1 MTLRYFF
8 LSILILMLSI
18 GCNSSSSKTTNF
30 TVNIEAE
37 GIFDGVRAYIKRNE
51 NGKTTTATDTA
62 IAQNGKF
69 QFKGDVL
76 APEMRF
82 ITIDGING
90 QVFFVLE
97 PENIKL
103 TIYKDSIQKSKV
115 SGGFNNEIFSKYR
128 SGFVAITTKL
138 DKLREEYA
146 AAAQNPEV
154 VQDLQKRNVELR
166 EELKNYGFNFLK
178 EYPNSDFS
186 LMLLDGL
193 TSQPKFDT
201 KSAKEVLALMNDE
214 LLNKSTNILTVQNIQ
229 RKLDQA
235 KANKKLAV
243 GDIAPD
249 FTAPN
254 PDGTALTMSK
264 IKGKVTI
271 IDFWA
276 SWCKPCR
283 VENPT
288 YVRLYEKYH
297 NKGLEII
304 SFSLDRE
311 NQKQRWVDAIA
322 KDKLTWHNVS
332 NLKFWNDPVAK
343 LYNVSS
349 IPAAFIID
357 EQGVIIAERLRGSA
371 LERKIAELLD

>member
-82 ITIDGING
+82 ITIDGVNG

-97 PENIKL
+97 PENINL
-103 TIYKDSIQKSKV
+103 TVYKDSIQKSKV

-146 AAAQNPEV
+146 AAAQNPKV

-229 RKLDQA
+229 SKINQTTT
-235 KANKKLAV
+235 NKKLAV

-322 KDKLTWHNVS
+322 KDKLTWYNVS

-357 EQGVIIAERLRGSA
+357 EEGVIIAERLRGSA
-371 LERKIAELLD
+371 LEQKIAELLD

>member
-1 MTLRYFF
+1 MILRYFF
-8 LSILILMLSI
+8 VSALILMLTV
-18 GCNSSSSKTTNF
+18 GCNSTSSKTTNY

-37 GIFDGVRAYIKRNE
+37 GVYDGVRAYIKRNE

-69 QFKGDVL
+69 QFKGEVL
-76 APEMRF
+76 ATEMRF
-82 ITIDGING
+82 ITIDGVNG

-97 PENIKL
+97 PENIN
-103 TIYKDSIQKSKV
+103 ISVYKDSIQKSKV
-115 SGGFNNEIFSKYR
+115 SGGFNNKIFSKYR
-128 SGFVAITTKL
+128 SGFVTITSKL
-138 DKLREEYA
+138 DKLRKEYA
-146 AAAQNPEV
+146 AARQNPQA
-154 VQDLQKRNVELR
+154 VQELQKRNVELR
-166 EELKNYGFNFLK
+166 EELNNYGFNFLK
-178 EYPNSDFS
+178 ENPNSDFS
-186 LMLLDGL
+186 IILLDGL

-201 KSAKEVLALMNDE
+201 KSANEVLTLMDDE

-229 RKLDQA
+229 DKINQA
-235 KANKKLAV
+235 KTNKKLSI

-254 PDGTALTMSK
+254 PDGTPLTMSK

-297 NKGLEII
+297 DKGLEII

-343 LYNVSS
+343 LYNITS

-357 EQGVIIAERLRGSA
+357 EQGVIIAERLRGIA

>member
-8 LSILILMLSI
+8 LSVLILILTI
-18 GCNSSSSKTTNF
+18 GCNSSSSKTTNY

-37 GIFDGVRAYIKRNE
+37 GVYDGVRAYIKRNE

-69 QFKGDVL
+69 QFKGEVL
-76 APEMRF
+76 APEMRL
-82 ITIDGING
+82 ITIDGVNG

-97 PENIKL
+97 PNNINI
-103 TIYKDSIQKSKV
+103 TVYKDSIQKSKV
-115 SGGFNNEIFSKYR
+115 SGGLNNEIFSKYR
-128 SGFVAITTKL
+128 SGFVVITNKL
-138 DKLREEYA
+138 DKLRQEYV
-146 AAAQNPEV
+146 AAAQNPQA
-154 VQDLQKRNVELR
+154 VQELQKRNVELR

-178 EYPNSDFS
+178 NNPNSDFS

-229 RKLDQA
+229 RKINQA
-235 KANKKLAV
+235 TTNKKLAV

-254 PDGTALTMSK
+254 PDGTALTMST

-311 NQKQRWVDAIA
+311 NQKQRWIDAIA

>member
-1 MTLRYFF
+1 M
-8 LSILILMLSI
+8 
-18 GCNSSSSKTTNF
+18 
-30 TVNIEAE
+30 
-37 GIFDGVRAYIKRNE
+37 
-51 NGKTTTATDTA
+51 
-62 IAQNGKF
+62 
-69 QFKGDVL
+69 
-76 APEMRF
+76 
-82 ITIDGING
+82 
-90 QVFFVLE
+90 
-97 PENIKL
+97 
-103 TIYKDSIQKSKV
+103 
-115 SGGFNNEIFSKYR
+115 
-128 SGFVAITTKL
+128 

-146 AAAQNPEV
+146 AAAQNPKV
-154 VQDLQKRNVELR
+154 VKDLQKRNVELR

-178 EYPNSDFS
+178 EHPNSDFS

-229 RKLDQA
+229 SKINQT
-235 KANKKLAV
+235 KTNKKLAV

-322 KDKLTWHNVS
+322 KDKLTWYNVS

-349 IPAAFIID
+349 IPATFIID

>member
-82 ITIDGING
+82 ITIDGVNG

-97 PENIKL
+97 PENINL
-103 TIYKDSIQKSKV
+103 TVYKDSIQKSKV

-154 VQDLQKRNVELR
+154 VQELQKRNVELR

-178 EYPNSDFS
+178 EHPNSDFS

-322 KDKLTWHNVS
+322 KDKLTWYNVS

>member
-1 MTLRYFF
+1 MVFRFF
-8 LSILILMLSI
+8 FIIISILLLTI
-18 GCNSSSSKTTNF
+18 GCNSSSSKANTYSIN
-30 TVNIEAE
+30 VEAK
-37 GIFDGVRAYIKRNE
+37 GVYDGVRAYINRNE
-51 NGKTTTATDTA
+51 NEKTTVATDTA
-62 IAQNGKF
+62 IAKNGVF
-69 QFKGDVL
+69 QFRGEVM

-82 ITIDGING
+82 ITIDGVNG

-97 PENIKL
+97 PETVNI
-103 TIYKDSIQKSKV
+103 TVYKDSIQKSKV
-115 SGGFNNEIFSKYR
+115 SGGYNNVAFSEYR
-128 SGFVAITTKL
+128 QGFLIITNKL
-138 DKLREEYA
+138 DKLREEFA
-146 AAAQNPEV
+146 TARQNPQNIPE
-154 VQDLQKRNVELR
+154 LQKRNVALR
-166 EELKNYGFNFLK
+166 EELKNYGFDFLK
-178 EYPNSDFS
+178 KNPNSDFS

-193 TSQPKFDT
+193 SAQPKFDVN
-201 KSAKEVLALMNDE
+201 AAENVLSLMDDK
-214 LLNKSTNILTVQNIQ
+214 LLKKSTNVLTVQNIQ
-229 RKLDQA
+229 RKINQA
-235 KANKKLAV
+235 KSNKKLTV
-243 GDIAPD
+243 GETAPD

-254 PDGTALTMSK
+254 PEGQQLTMSN

-322 KDKLTWHNVS
+322 KDKLTWYNVS

-343 LYNVSS
+343 LYNITS

-357 EQGVIIAERLRGSA
+357 DKGTIIAERLRGRA
-371 LERKIAELLD
+371 LEAKIAELLD

>member
-18 GCNSSSSKTTNF
+18 GCNPSSSKTTNF
-30 TVNIEAE
+30 TVTIEAE
-37 GIFDGVRAYIKRNE
+37 GIYDGVRAYIKRNE

-103 TIYKDSIQKSKV
+103 KIYKDSIQKSKV
-115 SGGFNNEIFSKYR
+115 SGGFNNEVFSKYR

-146 AAAQNPEV
+146 AAAQNPKV
-154 VQDLQKRNVELR
+154 VKDLQKRNVELR

-178 EYPNSDFS
+178 EHPNSDFS

-214 LLNKSTNILTVQNIQ
+214 LLNKSTNILTLQNIQ
-229 RKLDQA
+229 SKINQTTT
-235 KANKKLAV
+235 NKKLAV

-322 KDKLTWHNVS
+322 KDKLTWYNVS

-349 IPAAFIID
+349 IPATFIID

>member
-8 LSILILMLSI
+8 LSVLILILTI
-18 GCNSSSSKTTNF
+18 GCNSSSSKTTNY

-37 GIFDGVRAYIKRNE
+37 GVYDGVRAYIKRNE
-51 NGKTTTATDTA
+51 NGKTTAATDTA
-62 IAQNGKF
+62 VAQNGMF
-69 QFKGDVL
+69 QFKGEVL
-76 APEMRF
+76 APEMRL

-97 PENIKL
+97 PNNINI
-103 TIYKDSIQKSKV
+103 TVYKDSIQKSKV
-115 SGGFNNEIFSKYR
+115 SGGLNNEIFSKYR
-128 SGFVAITTKL
+128 SGFVVITNKL
-138 DKLREEYA
+138 DKLREEYV
-146 AAAQNPEV
+146 AAAQNPKV

-178 EYPNSDFS
+178 EHPNSDFS

-229 RKLDQA
+229 SKINQTTT
-235 KANKKLAV
+235 NKKLAV

-249 FTAPN
+249 FTATN

-311 NQKQRWVDAIA
+311 NQKQRWVDAIT
-322 KDKLTWHNVS
+322 KDKLTWYNVS

>member
-1 MTLRYFF
+1 MNLRYFF

-82 ITIDGING
+82 ITIDGVNG

-97 PENIKL
+97 PENINL
-103 TIYKDSIQKSKV
+103 TVYKDSIQKSKV

>member
-1 MTLRYFF
+1 MSCSINLQTSLRF
-8 LSILILMLSI
+8 
-18 GCNSSSSKTTNF
+18 K
-30 TVNIEAE
+30 
-37 GIFDGVRAYIKRNE
+37 IF
-51 NGKTTTATDTA
+51 
-62 IAQNGKF
+62 
-69 QFKGDVL
+69 
-76 APEMRF
+76 
-82 ITIDGING
+82 
-90 QVFFVLE
+90 
-97 PENIKL
+97 
-103 TIYKDSIQKSKV
+103 KV
-115 SGGFNNEIFSKYR
+115 
-128 SGFVAITTKL
+128 
-138 DKLREEYA
+138 
-146 AAAQNPEV
+146 
-154 VQDLQKRNVELR
+154 
-166 EELKNYGFNFLK
+166 
-178 EYPNSDFS
+178 
-186 LMLLDGL
+186 
-193 TSQPKFDT
+193 
-201 KSAKEVLALMNDE
+201 
-214 LLNKSTNILTVQNIQ
+214 
-229 RKLDQA
+229 KLDQA
-235 KANKKLAV
+235 TTNKKLAV

-357 EQGVIIAERLRGSA
+357 EEGVIIAERLRGSA
-371 LERKIAELLD
+371 LERKNCRATRLILQLVFSILKSNKSPIGAANKATIQK

>member
-8 LSILILMLSI
+8 LSILILMLNI

-30 TVNIEAE
+30 TVTIEAE
-37 GIFDGVRAYIKRNE
+37 GIYDGVRAYIKRNE

-69 QFKGDVL
+69 QFKGEVL

-97 PENIKL
+97 PENINL

-115 SGGFNNEIFSKYR
+115 SGGFNNEVFSKYR
-128 SGFVAITTKL
+128 SGFVVITTKL

-146 AAAQNPEV
+146 AAAQNPKAI
-154 VQDLQKRNVELR
+154 QDLQKRNVELR

-178 EYPNSDFS
+178 ENYNSDFS

-229 RKLDQA
+229 SKINQTTT
-235 KANKKLAV
+235 NKKLGV

-254 PDGTALTMSK
+254 PDGTAVTMSK

-311 NQKQRWVDAIA
+311 NQKQRWIDAIA
-322 KDKLTWHNVS
+322 KDKLTWYNVS

-357 EQGVIIAERLRGSA
+357 EEGVIIAERLRGSA

>member
-30 TVNIEAE
+30 TVTIEAE
-37 GIFDGVRAYIKRNE
+37 GIYDGVRAYIKRNE

-69 QFKGDVL
+69 QFIGDVL

-115 SGGFNNEIFSKYR
+115 SGGFNNEVFSKYR

-146 AAAQNPEV
+146 AAAQNPKV

-178 EYPNSDFS
+178 EHPNSDFS

-229 RKLDQA
+229 SKINQTTT
-235 KANKKLAV
+235 NKKLAV

-322 KDKLTWHNVS
+322 KDKLTWYNVS

>member
-1 MTLRYFF
+1 MTFRSFF
-8 LSILILMLSI
+8 VFTTLFILTT
-18 GCNSSSSKTTNF
+18 GCNSSSSKTNSY
-30 TVNIEAE
+30 TVNVEAE
-37 GIFDGVRAYIKRNE
+37 GVYDGVRAYINRNE
-51 NGKTTTATDTA
+51 NGKTKTVTDTA
-62 IAQNGKF
+62 IARNGVF
-69 QFKGDVL
+69 QFKGEIL

-82 ITIDGING
+82 VTIDGING

-97 PENIKL
+97 PENINV
-103 TIYKDSIQKSKV
+103 TVYKDSIQKSKV
-115 SGGFNNEIFSKYR
+115 SGGPNNQVFSDYR
-128 SGFVAITTKL
+128 SGFLVITNKL
-138 DKLREEYA
+138 DELRAEYA
-146 AAAQNPEV
+146 EARQNPKAIQE
-154 VQDLQKRNVELR
+154 LQKRNTALR

-178 EYPNSDFS
+178 NNPNSDFS

-193 TSQPKFDT
+193 SSQQNFDF
-201 KSAKEVLALMNDE
+201 KSAEDILASMSE
-214 LLNKSTNILTVQNIQ
+214 ALLNKPTNVLTVQNIKQ
-229 RKLDQA
+229 KINQA
-235 KANKKLAV
+235 KANKKVTV

-254 PDGTALTMSK
+254 PDGDLITMSK

-297 NKGLEII
+297 DKGLEII

-311 NQKQRWVDAIA
+311 NQKQRWIDAIA
-322 KDKLTWHNVS
+322 KDQLTWYNVS
-332 NLKFWNDPVAK
+332 NLKFWNDPVAE
-343 LYNVSS
+343 LYNVTS

-357 EQGVIIAERLRGSA
+357 DKGTVIAERLRGAA
-371 LERKIAELLD
+371 LEAKIAELLD

>member
-82 ITIDGING
+82 ITIDGVNG

-97 PENIKL
+97 PENINL
-103 TIYKDSIQKSKV
+103 TVYKDSIQKSKV

-154 VQDLQKRNVELR
+154 VQELQKRNVELR

>member
-82 ITIDGING
+82 ITIDGVNG

-97 PENIKL
+97 PENINL
-103 TIYKDSIQKSKV
+103 TVYKDSIQKSKV

-146 AAAQNPEV
+146 AAAQNPKV
-154 VQDLQKRNVELR
+154 VQELQKRNVELR

-201 KSAKEVLALMNDE
+201 KSAIEVLALMNDE

-229 RKLDQA
+229 
-235 KANKKLAV
+235 
-243 GDIAPD
+243 
-249 FTAPN
+249 
-254 PDGTALTMSK
+254 SK
-264 IKGKVTI
+264 INQNNNQQK
-271 IDFWA
+271 
-276 SWCKPCR
+276 
-283 VENPT
+283 
-288 YVRLYEKYH
+288 
-297 NKGLEII
+297 I
-304 SFSLDRE
+304 SC
-311 NQKQRWVDAIA
+311 W
-322 KDKLTWHNVS
+322 
-332 NLKFWNDPVAK
+332 
-343 LYNVSS
+343 
-349 IPAAFIID
+349 
-357 EQGVIIAERLRGSA
+357 
-371 LERKIAELLD
+371 

>member
-30 TVNIEAE
+30 TVTIEAE
-37 GIFDGVRAYIKRNE
+37 GIYDGVRAYIKRNE

-69 QFKGDVL
+69 QFIGDVL

-115 SGGFNNEIFSKYR
+115 SGGFNNEVFSKYR

-146 AAAQNPEV
+146 AAAQNPKV

-178 EYPNSDFS
+178 EHPNSDFS

-193 TSQPKFDT
+193 TSQTKFDT

-229 RKLDQA
+229 SKINQTTT
-235 KANKKLAV
+235 NKKLAV

-322 KDKLTWHNVS
+322 KDKLTWYNVS

>member
-1 MTLRYFF
+1 MILRYFF
-8 LSILILMLSI
+8 LSVLILMFSV
-18 GCNSSSSKTTNF
+18 GCNSSTSKTTSYTIN
-30 TVNIEAE
+30 VEAK
-37 GIFDGVRAYIKRNE
+37 GVYDGVRAYIKRNE
-51 NGKTTTATDTA
+51 NGKTVTATDTA
-62 IAQNGKF
+62 VVRNGKF
-69 QFKGDVL
+69 QFKGEIL
-76 APEMRF
+76 SPEMRF
-82 ITIDGING
+82 ISIDGVNG

-97 PENIKL
+97 PE
-103 TIYKDSIQKSKV
+103 TINVTVYKDSVQASKV
-115 SGGFNNEIFSKYR
+115 SGGFNNEVFSEYR
-128 SGFVAITTKL
+128 GGFLVITNKL

-146 AAAQNPEV
+146 SVGQNPKA
-154 VQDLQKRNVELR
+154 VQELQKRNVALR
-166 EELKNYGFNFLK
+166 DELKNYGFNFLK
-178 EYPNSDFS
+178 NNPNSDFS

-193 TSQPKFDT
+193 SSQPKFDYN
-201 KSAKEVLALMNDE
+201 SAEKILGLMNDE
-214 LLNKSTNILTVQNIQ
+214 LLNKSTNILTVKNIQ
-229 RKLDQA
+229 DKINQA
-235 KANKKLAV
+235 KTNKKLSV

-249 FTAPN
+249 FTAPK

-297 NKGLEII
+297 AKGLEII

-311 NQKQRWVDAIA
+311 NQKQRWIDAIA

-343 LYNVSS
+343 LYNITS

-357 EQGVIIAERLRGSA
+357 EQGVIIAERLRGIA

>member
-82 ITIDGING
+82 ITIDGVNG

-97 PENIKL
+97 PDNINL
-103 TIYKDSIQKSKV
+103 TVYKDSIQKSKV
-115 SGGFNNEIFSKYR
+115 SGGFNNEVFSKYR

-154 VQDLQKRNVELR
+154 VQELQKRNVELR

-178 EYPNSDFS
+178 EHPNSDFS

-322 KDKLTWHNVS
+322 KDKLTWYNVS